1 MQNEANTP
9 WREKRGSGRRFKAE
23 FRFHENKKQLFKS
36 QLSGWL
42 TLHPQPAEIDFHLC
56 RDLVSSSWHITL
68 TNLRSNYQICS
79 LLLALIWNLTIKN
92 SLRGR
97 WKVAT
102 HRGSKTCP
110 WCITAR
116 FGKIWGNCSHE
127 LELIE
132 ENYTPD
138 FYYKVFFF
146 PPLFLPFIVCVAFL
160 KLCWET
166 PLQGGQ
172 NVAFLITLL
181 KLLLICLKL

>member
-1 MQNEANTP
+1 M
-9 WREKRGSGRRFKAE
+9 
-23 FRFHENKKQLFKS
+23 
-36 QLSGWL
+36 SGWL
-42 TLHPQPAEIDFHLC
+42 TLHPESGEIHFHLC
-56 RDLVSSSWHITL
+56 SALVSGSWHITL

-132 ENYTPD
+132 ENYTPV
-138 FYYKVFFF
+138 FYYKLFF
-146 PPLFLPFIVCVAFL
+146 PLFLPFIVCVAFL
-160 KLCWET
+160 KLCCEIL
-166 PLQGGQ
+166 LQGRQ
-172 NVAFLITLL
+172 SITFLITLL
-181 KLLLICLKL
+181 KLHLELFQL